1 MLNDL
6 AEQYFHEKNVDKRRA
21 ILKALVFKCES
32 CSKDYFEKAFKKE
45 RKLDLKLL
53 ALRGYACFAAENE
66 VEPFVEIIMRSL
78 IKVPET
84 TPYAYN
90 LYEDMKGKYLLPY
103 LVKTYQYPCFI
114 QLSEQVEKQYDAM
127 PEVFKHI
134 YSYDEF
140 GNVYRIREPEEVIRS
155 MDAFIREKWGDQ
167 QLPKNTQSL

>member
-21 ILKALVFKCES
+21 MLKNLVFKCES
-32 CSKDYFEKAFKKE
+32 CSKEFFEKAFKKE

-53 ALRGYACFAAENE
+53 ALRGYAYFAAENE
-66 VEPFVEIIMRSL
+66 VEQFVEIIMRSL

-84 TPYAYN
+84 TPYAHN

-127 PEVFKHI
+127 PEVFKNI

-140 GNVYRIREPEEVIRS
+140 GNIYAIREPEEVKRS
-155 MDAFIREKWGDQ
+155 MEEFIREKWGNQ
-167 QLPKNTQSL
+167 